1 MEHKKTYLGIGWKFP
16 PVFNR
21 NLGSVEMI
29 SEENDINESLFILLS
44 TRPGERTMM
53 PTYGCDLSF
62 LLFEN
67 MDATLINRMKNNISQ
82 AILKFEPRIT
92 LEDIAIDT
100 SRVYDGVLQAVIIY
114 TVNQT
119 NSRSNFVFPYYLIE
133 GTNLK
138 QLESGE

>member
-21 NLGSVEMI
+21 SLGSIEMV
-29 SEENDINESLFILLS
+29 SQEEDIQESLYILLS

-53 PTYGCDLSF
+53 PSYGCDLSF
-62 LLFEN
+62 LLYEN
-67 MDATLINRMKNNISQ
+67 IDATLINRMKNNIFQ
-82 AILKFEPRIT
+82 AVLKFEPRIT
-92 LEDIAIDT
+92 LEDIVIDT
-100 SRVYDGVLQAVIIY
+100 SQALDGVLQAILVY

-138 QLESGE
+138 QLELGD